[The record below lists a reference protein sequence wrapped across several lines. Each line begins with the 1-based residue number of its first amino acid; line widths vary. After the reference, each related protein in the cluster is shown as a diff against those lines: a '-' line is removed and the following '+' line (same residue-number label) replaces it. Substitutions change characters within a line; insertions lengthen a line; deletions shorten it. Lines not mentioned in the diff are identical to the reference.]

1 MDIAR
6 IVFSGVWL
14 QDAGFGS
21 LGSSKWLMI
30 FVGLVALAMLVQAV
44 AVIVMAVGAA
54 QTRKRVLEIVEEV
67 RGKAMPLIETTQDL
81 IHHSSPK
88 VKVIVDNLAETSH
101 VVRRKAL
108 DFDTTLTDAN
118 AKTRAQV
125 ARVDG
130 MVTAVLSTTSEIS
143 ETIQRGLKVPAREF
157 AGMMNGLKAGLDVL
171 MGRSRRH
178 SGAPGAHVYTP
189 VRGAEAKAADYG
201 SGDPAP
207 GKNTNIY

>member
-1 MDIAR
+1 MKI
-6 IVFSGVWL
+6 I
-14 QDAGFGS
+14 
-21 LGSSKWLMI
+21 
-30 FVGLVALAMLVQAV
+30 
-44 AVIVMAVGAA
+44 
-54 QTRKRVLEIVEEV
+54 T
-67 RGKAMPLIETTQDL
+67 
-81 IHHSSPK
+81 
-88 VKVIVDNLAETSH
+88 DNLAETSH
-101 VVRRKAL
+101 VVRSKAQ

-130 MVTAVLSTTSEIS
+130 MVTAVLNTTSEIS

-178 SGAPGAHVYTP
+178 SGAANAHVYAP
-189 VRGAEAKAADYG
+189 VRGAEAADYG

-207 GKNTNIY
+207 GKDANIY

>member
-88 VKVIVDNLAETSH
+88 VKVIVDHLAETSH

-189 VRGAEAKAADYG
+189 VRGPEAADYG

-207 GKNTNIY
+207 GKNANIY

>member
-1 MDIAR
+1 MDAAR
-6 IVFSGVWL
+6 MALSGMWL
-14 QDAGFGS
+14 QDADFGS
-21 LGSSKWLMI
+21 MGASKWLMI
-30 FVGLVALAMLVQAV
+30 FVGLVALAMLVQAIALV
-44 AVIVMAVGAA
+44 VMAVGAA
-54 QTRKRVLEIVEEV
+54 KMRKRMLEIVEEV
-67 RGKAMPLIETTQDL
+67 RGKAMPLIDTTHDL

-101 VVRRKAL
+101 LVRRKAL

-118 AKTRAQV
+118 SKTRAQV

-130 MVTAVLSTTSEIS
+130 MVTAVLNTTSDIS

-178 SGAPGAHVYTP
+178 TGAANAHVYAP
-189 VRGAEAKAADYG
+189 VRGADAKAADYG

-207 GKNTNIY
+207 GRDAKIY

>member
-189 VRGAEAKAADYG
+189 VRGPEAADYG

-207 GKNTNIY
+207 GKNANIY